1 MCKYN
6 FFFIRTFVEQC
17 SAAMACILDDF
28 GLPSDCVVVVFVV
41 LHLVRIRWG
50 GNFNHYPMEKGRRMY
65 YDCWECWLWRGG
77 CMTFQIICMI
87 LFSFHILK
95 RVDFFIFIPALFFP
109 YLRLLLLSCGCFL
122 CVSCFGGESTIKK
135 SLSWFRSSVKATID
149 LLFKRHS
156 NGVFIWT
163 EKK

>member
-1 MCKYN
+1 MFSSDGVHSGRFRSSKWLRRCCFCRFASCSRSLGGKFQPLSHGKRKKNVLRLLRMLALARRLYDFSN
-6 FFFIRTFVEQC
+6 NLHDSFFIPHFKEGGFFYFHSC
-17 SAAMACILDDF
+17 S
-28 GLPSDCVVVVFVV
+28 
-41 LHLVRIRWG
+41 
-50 GNFNHYPMEKGRRMY
+50 
-65 YDCWECWLWRGG
+65 
-77 CMTFQIICMI
+77 
-87 LFSFHILK
+87 LFS
-95 RVDFFIFIPALFFP
+95 

-135 SLSWFRSSVKATID
+135 SLSWFWSTVKATID

>member
-41 LHLVRIRWG
+41 LHLVRVRWG
-50 GNFNHYPMEKGRRMY
+50 AKFQPLSRGKKGRRMY

-95 RVDFFIFIPALFFP
+95 RVDFFIFIPALFF
-109 YLRLLLLSCGCFL
+109 F
-122 CVSCFGGESTIKK
+122 
-135 SLSWFRSSVKATID
+135 
-149 LLFKRHS
+149 LFKITFAFVWMLFVCVLFRRWIHHKK
-156 NGVFIWT
+156 VFILILIHC
-163 EKK
+163 